1 MNFDMIQ
8 KLAVGAALAITGT
21 ACTQDAPRTPED
33 LARWSDASLWSLEIT
48 DIDGTRKPLAGYE
61 GKVALVVN
69 VASRCGYT
77 PQYKQLQQLHESM
90 KGRDFVL
97 LGIPSNDFGGQEP
110 GTSEQIK
117 DFCTTRYGVDFPMF
131 QKQQVKAGEKQ
142 SDLYALLG
150 TQSGKLPGWNFCKYV
165 VGRDGKVVAFFPS
178 GESPTGAKI
187 RAAIDKALAAPA
199 PESTDGENQGTDK
212 DAPGVSS

>member
-1 MNFDMIQ
+1 MNLEMLQ
-8 KLAVGAALAITGT
+8 KLAVGAVLAITGT

-33 LARWSDASLWSLEIT
+33 VARWSDASLRSLELT
-48 DIDGTRKPLAGYE
+48 DIDGAQKPLADYT

-77 PQYKQLQQLHESM
+77 SQYKQLQQLHESM
-90 KGRDFVL
+90 KDRDFVL

-110 GTSEQIK
+110 GTSKEIK
-117 DFCTTRYGVDFPMF
+117 TFCTTRYGVEFPMF
-131 QKQQVKAGEKQ
+131 GKLQVKAGEKQ
-142 SDLYALLG
+142 SDLYGLLG

-178 GESPTGAKI
+178 GESPTGPKI

-199 PESTDGENQGTDK
+199 PAPDEATEEGEPE
-212 DAPGVSS
+212 ASS